1 LRGIVGPAEF
11 VQSIGLVMSNS
22 TLLRA
27 DRATHL
33 KIVVIS
39 VLAAFLV
46 IGVGVTAK
54 PPGNGAL
61 QIEDNGLAN
70 KPGKP
75 VSVTSRETGTIR

>member
-1 LRGIVGPAEF
+1 
-11 VQSIGLVMSNS
+11 MSNS

-33 KIVVIS
+33 KIIVIS

-54 PPGNGAL
+54 PPGNVPM
-61 QIEDNGLAN
+61 QFEDNGIAN
-70 KPGKP
+70 KPAKP
-75 VSVTSRETGTIR
+75 LSITSRETATIR